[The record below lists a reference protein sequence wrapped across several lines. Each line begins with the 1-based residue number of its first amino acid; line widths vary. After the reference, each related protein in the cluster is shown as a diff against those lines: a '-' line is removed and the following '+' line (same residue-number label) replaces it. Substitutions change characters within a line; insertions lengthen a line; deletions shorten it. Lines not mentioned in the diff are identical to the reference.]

1 MIVGMSATDIA
12 IIVAAGANAA
22 GVIIGLGQLRQSLDD
37 VRDDIREMRASLQAF
52 LQAMALKQSPADTG
66 KH

>member
-12 IIVAAGANAA
+12 IIIAAGANAA
-22 GVIIGLGQLRQSLDD
+22 GVIIGLGQLRQSLAD

-52 LQAMALKQSPADTG
+52 LQAMALKQPPSHEG